1 MNASPYQDLT
11 AEHGA
16 FLCVECG
23 KCVAMCPM
31 AETAGEFSRTRS
43 PRGIVQQVLRG
54 IPLEEMPGLTS
65 CLQCR
70 QCSQTCP
77 AGVDVAGLIAALR
90 ELLPDRQARFCAVC
104 GCELM
109 PADAERYLSR
119 AVNAGFDEELS
130 YPALCPAC
138 KRRTYAGN
146 NS

>member
-1 MNASPYQDLT
+1 MNASSYQTLA
-11 AEHGA
+11 AEYGA

-31 AETAGEFSRTRS
+31 AETAGEFSRMQS

-54 IPLEEMPGLTS
+54 TPPQDMPGLLS

-90 ELLPDRQARFCAVC
+90 RQLPDLPMRVCAVC

-119 AVNAGFDEELS
+119 AVNAGFEEALS
-130 YPALCPAC
+130 YPALCPSC
-138 KRRTYAGN
+138 RRRTYAGN

>member
-1 MNASPYQDLT
+1 MNASRYQTL
-11 AEHGA
+11 ASEHGA

-31 AETAGEFSRTRS
+31 AETAGEFSRTKS

-54 IPLEEMPGLTS
+54 LPLEEMPGLLS

-90 ELLPDRQARFCAVC
+90 ELLPGRQARVCAVC